1 MREADIIYK
10 SKAALSFAARGGL
23 RASLFVDTVAED
35 AEMLMAAVLKG
46 VPKSQKNIVEQAIT
60 EWRAD
65 HAWLAGMPD
74 QIKERTCN
82 EVHGP

>member
-1 MREADIIYK
+1 MKEADIIYK
-10 SKAALSFAARGGL
+10 AKAALSFAARGGL

-35 AEMLMAAVLKG
+35 AEMLMQEVLKG

-65 HAWLAGMPD
+65 HAWLAHLQDKM
-74 QIKERTCN
+74 QEA
-82 EVHGP
+82 VQ

>member
-1 MREADIIYK
+1 MKEADIIYRA
-10 SKAALSFAARGGL
+10 KAALTFAARGGL

-35 AEMLMAAVLKG
+35 ADMLMAEVLKG

-65 HAWLAGMPD
+65 HAWLAGLPD
-74 QIKERTCN
+74 QIKGEN
-82 EVHGP
+82 LQ

>member
-1 MREADIIYK
+1 MREADIIYRA
-10 SKAALSFAARGGL
+10 KAALTFAARGGL

-35 AEMLMAAVLKG
+35 ADMLMTEVLKG

-65 HAWLAGMPD
+65 HAWLAGLPD
-74 QIKERTCN
+74 QIKGEN
-82 EVHGP
+82 LQ